1 MGEESLL
8 IAAVFGLVLVASVLQ
23 RITGLGFAMMLAPFL
38 VVMLGPHTGV
48 MLTNMLAV
56 IAPLMMMFSVW
67 RDIEWRRLLI
77 IAPVAVLVMP
87 LCGWIAATSPQG
99 LLHIAVGC
107 LVLIGL
113 SLSLIASRVHFRMD
127 GPGTRVLT
135 GIGAGAGT
143 VMAGVGGPAMTM
155 YAVVSGWN
163 VRSFAATLQPFWVFL
178 SLAGFLTKISFSG
191 DDIPVYPWWF
201 WAGCVLIILLGLVA
215 GTLISKR
222 VRDDSVRR
230 LVIVLALLGALL
242 ALFSGIRET
251 FGV

>member
-8 IAAVFGLVLVASVLQ
+8 IAAVFGLLVVAAALQ

-48 MLTNMLAV
+48 MLTNMLALV
-56 IAPLMMMFSVW
+56 APLVMTFAVW
-67 RDIEWRRLLI
+67 RDIEWRRLWI

-87 LCGWIAATSPQG
+87 LCGWIAANSPQG
-99 LLHIAVGC
+99 PLYIVVAS

-113 SLSLIASRVHFRMD
+113 SLSMVASRVNFRMD

-135 GIGAGAGT
+135 GIGAGGGT
-143 VMAGVGGPAMTM
+143 VLAGVGGPAMTM

-163 VRSFAATLQPFWVFL
+163 VRSFAATLQPFWVL
-178 SLAGFLTKISFSG
+178 VSIAGFLTKISFSG
-191 DDIPVYPWWF
+191 DEIPVFPWWF
-201 WAGCVLIILLGLVA
+201 WAGCLVVILLGLWA
-215 GTLISKR
+215 GSLIGGR
-222 VRDDSVRR
+222 VRDASVRR
-230 LVIVLALLGALL
+230 LVVVLAFIGALL
-242 ALFSGIRET
+242 ALVTGIRES